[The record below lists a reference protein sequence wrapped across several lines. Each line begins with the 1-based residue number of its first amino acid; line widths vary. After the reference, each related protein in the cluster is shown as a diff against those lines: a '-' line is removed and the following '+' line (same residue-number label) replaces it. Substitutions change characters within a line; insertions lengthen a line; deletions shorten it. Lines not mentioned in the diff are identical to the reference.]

1 MVVGSW
7 KRTPFVCVPL
17 QWLVGDGLINSH
29 GQRTLVA
36 RGLFCLPQAPRSIV
50 TSSTTLTHTKHLRTD
65 GRTRD
70 FSWRQVAKV
79 KKLKPRDAAQLL
91 VDKVPT
97 RFTKAEL
104 GLPSDCTREDIL
116 AVLEAHP
123 VLQAADGHPGTL
135 VRVPSSVKFGLS
147 FCGAQR
153 LEEERIGRS
162 HRVFLLW
169 LGFAGSAKALGRG
182 LATSVALVLL
192 LWYDAQEHT
201 SVRTSG
207 AAEAVSGL

>member
-17 QWLVGDGLINSH
+17 Q
-29 GQRTLVA
+29 VA
-36 RGLFCLPQAPRSIV
+36 RWRRPDQFAWSADSGRSWPV
-50 TSSTTLTHTKHLRTD
+50 LSSASTSINRHQFHHTHTHEALAY
-65 GRTRD
+65 GRTYTR
-70 FSWRQVAKV
+70 FFWRQVAKV

-135 VRVPSSVKFGLS
+135 VRVPSSV
-147 FCGAQR
+147 
-153 LEEERIGRS
+153 
-162 HRVFLLW
+162 
-169 LGFAGSAKALGRG
+169 
-182 LATSVALVLL
+182 
-192 LWYDAQEHT
+192 
-201 SVRTSG
+201 
-207 AAEAVSGL
+207 

>member
-1 MVVGSW
+1 MVSRLWSLMACSVFR
-7 KRTPFVCVPL
+7 KHRHQF
-17 QWLVGDGLINSH
+17 H
-29 GQRTLVA
+29 H
-36 RGLFCLPQAPRSIV
+36 
-50 TSSTTLTHTKHLRTD
+50 THTHEALAY
-65 GRTRD
+65 GRTYTR
-70 FSWRQVAKV
+70 FFWRQVAKV